1 MSGGSFSRGKG
12 AEAPDSASKLGA
24 GSEARGRLSGSGI
37 IELHGYLVGEVD
49 WAGPLLVG
57 SEAKL
62 EASGRI
68 KRVEVLGVIHGHL
81 EVEEEALVRQGACWS
96 GGCSTPI
103 MATEAGSWLDGV
115 FSVRPEMETG
125 S

>member
-1 MSGGSFSRGKG
+1 MSGTSSSKGKG
-12 AEAPDSASKLGA
+12 AEVPDTASRLGA
-24 GSEARGRLSGSGI
+24 GSQARGRLSGSGI
-37 IELHGYLVGEVD
+37 IELHGHLEGEVD

-62 EASGRI
+62 EANGRI
-68 KRVEVLGVIHGHL
+68 KRVEVFGVIHGHL
-81 EVEEEALVRQGACWS
+81 EVEQEALVREGACWS
-96 GGCSTPI
+96 GGCTTPI

-115 FSVRPEMETG
+115 FSVRPDMETD